1 LRFEAD
7 HVRKASWLEGQADMY
22 LIKAYQERSD
32 HQLRVSLLKKAAEL
46 YREAADLYG
55 KGSMGMFAKGIKNKT
70 EDILGA
76 VEFEMKNNACAENYK
91 LKSVLLRIMRKREF
105 RRKTA

>member
-22 LIKAYQERSD
+22 LIKAYNEKSD
-32 HQLRVSLLKKAAEL
+32 HQLRVALLKKAAEL

-55 KGSMGMFAKGIKNKT
+55 KASMGMFAKGIKNKT

-91 LKSVLLRIMRKREF
+91 LKSVLLRILRKREF
-105 RRKTA
+105 RRKI